1 MADTTDRRGTMPWQ
15 TAAWSSM
22 LWQLCASPCD
32 VCATAT
38 SVVSSVVGGAVS
50 NTRRPRDSSFD
61 SLDTGHNVTGAKG
74 ASNSSSSSSSSTKDV
89 CAPFGVTAAG
99 RQTLVDRLAV
109 RAHTLIDSDSEGG
122 RKRRHTATG
131 TLARWVLTQP
141 PRGRWRCVLRRVG
154 SVGFSVGADRSCGGA
169 ACGCNGACT
178 CSCVRAGFERGRCRM
193 TAMNG
198 AARCATGRGES
209 GGVVEIFP
217 PLVVC
222 CAGAAGAAAHSAASA
237 ALSADAGACGWPGS
251 RPKTSAQTPVSPVH
265 AATSRSRLTVVRS
278 R

>member
-1 MADTTDRRGTMPWQ
+1 
-15 TAAWSSM
+15 
-22 LWQLCASPCD
+22 
-32 VCATAT
+32 
-38 SVVSSVVGGAVS
+38 
-50 NTRRPRDSSFD
+50 
-61 SLDTGHNVTGAKG
+61 
-74 ASNSSSSSSSSTKDV
+74 V

-109 RAHTLIDSDSEGG
+109 SAHTLIDSDSEGG

-265 AATSRSRLTVVRS
+265 AATHGHGSRSFAHVEWTICRHKPQFLDPISLIGDDIGALPRAPPALRWPTHPAPLGAVLLRARVSYEQAVS
-278 R
+278 RPAAAFCPHGNQIEPPEPALVFHPPGNELE